1 MKKISIFALILFIGQ
16 ICFTG
21 KSMTR
26 ICDNNVS
33 QVFKNVYIEMPGF
46 REIQGGSKIVV
57 NYDSSVPMEMQGAFE
72 YAVKLWEEVLPM
84 TIPIKIDV
92 KVENLRGSSDLLSR
106 VTFGTD
112 EYTGNKVNMYACP
125 LSMVKSVL
133 LQEYH
138 SSQRHRF
145 YDEINDTSILDGTDM
160 TITYNK
166 NKLNTMDYS
175 LDGEVGVAKYDFV
188 TVALRDIAIGLGFTA
203 NITANTST
211 EMINMTGEKY
221 TPFESLIMNAIGT
234 NPSSAYS
241 IATSGS
247 VDIELRNWVDVPIDT
262 LSIYAPTTWIQGKSL
277 RYFIPDQN
285 PITRLLTHDFGTGY
299 VMRDLSGVNW
309 DEIFCGALDWRRD
322 LSTGS
327 APGSVAQTG
336 STDNKLPYTGNVA
349 IGFNNRDNMVLSLKE
364 TQSHQN
370 SISSQTLYGMNLKSS
385 NEISIY
391 SSTDDYCMQYN
402 YYSPNGPAYNGLSLS
417 VQKKDG
423 TWEALSYYYEEDQV
437 TINIES
443 LPLSESEDNY
453 ARSTSGGLKYR
464 LTKCT
469 QHKDGLYGGV
479 YYSYR
484 VKYFTRDFTPQKAII
499 KFSKIHNAIDSKQ
512 NISPSRIST
521 TDDDYFVDVEIGLS
535 NIEGATRIVVE
546 QLDEGETLPFRY
558 EIQDFRKGYFIANLD
573 RELKTDLTVTAYNN
587 NGQRRSNT
595 ITIPP
600 IGSLNNSI
608 SIRYTGYIL
617 EFDGLNEKLIE
628 SGRFKYSLTRLNE
641 LSVQENIKPISSNL
655 IDMSSALPGIYIL
668 NLYKDSEKIKTF
680 KFTKI

>member
-1 MKKISIFALILFIGQ
+1 MKKLSLFVLILLIGQMCFIGN
-16 ICFTG
+16 
-21 KSMTR
+21 SMTR
-26 ICDNNVS
+26 TCDNNVS

-57 NYDSSVPMEMQGAFE
+57 NYDSSVPMELQGAFE

-84 TIPIKIDV
+84 TLPIKIDV
-92 KVENLRGSSDLLSR
+92 KVDNLRGSSDLLSR
-106 VTFGTD
+106 VTFDTD
-112 EYTGNKVNMYACP
+112 EYYGERVNKYLCP

-138 SSQRHRF
+138 SSQQNRF
-145 YDEINDTSILDGTDM
+145 YDEIDDISILDGTDM

-166 NKLNTMDYS
+166 NKLNMMDFS
-175 LDGEVGVAKYDFV
+175 LDGELGIAKYDFV
-188 TVALRDIAIGLGFTA
+188 TVALRDIAIGLGFTT

-211 EMINMTGEKY
+211 KMINITGEKC

-247 VDIELRNWVDVPIDT
+247 LDIALLDWGGITIDT
-262 LSIYAPTTWIQGKSL
+262 LSVYAPTKWVQGESL
-277 RYFIPDQN
+277 RYFIPDEN

-299 VMRDLSGVNW
+299 VMRDLSGVDW
-309 DEIFCGALDWRRD
+309 DDIFCGALDWRRD
-322 LSTGS
+322 LATGS
-327 APGSVAQTG
+327 ASGSVAQIGT
-336 STDNKLPYTGNVA
+336 TEDNLPYTGKVT
-349 IGFNNRDNMVLSLKE
+349 IGFNNRDNMTLSLKE
-364 TQSHQN
+364 ESSRQK
-370 SISSQTLYGMNLKSS
+370 SISSQLTYSS
-385 NEISIY
+385 NSQSSRVNSIY
-391 SSTDDYCMQYN
+391 SNTDDFCQRFN
-402 YYSPNGPAYNGLSLS
+402 CFSPSGPGYNGLSLS

-423 TWEALSYYYEEDQV
+423 TWEVLSYYYGGDQV

-443 LPLSESEDNY
+443 LPLSQSEDNY

-469 QHKDGLYGGV
+469 QNEDGLHGGI

-484 VKYFTRDFTPQKAII
+484 VKYFTRDFTPQKANI
-499 KFSKIHNAIDSKQ
+499 KYSKIHNSVNSKQ
-512 NISPSRIST
+512 SSSKSVASSSY
-521 TDDDYFVDVEIGLS
+521 DDYFVDVEIGLS
-535 NIEGATRIVVE
+535 NIEGAKRVVVE
-546 QLDEGETLPFRY
+546 QLDEGETMPFQY
-558 EIQDFRKGYFIANLD
+558 EIEDFRKGYFIANLD
-573 RELKTDLTVTAYNN
+573 RELKTNLTVIAYND

-595 ITIPP
+595 ITINP

-608 SIRYTGYIL
+608 AIRYSGHMV

-641 LSVQENIKPISSNL
+641 LSVSEDIKTISSNS
-655 IDMSSALPGIYIL
+655 IDMSSALSGIYVL
-668 NLYKDSEKIKTF
+668 SLYKDSEKIRTF
-680 KFTKI
+680 KFSKI